1 MGAVVALDQV
11 RPKTMRRTYK
21 KHPIEVTYTPGNPK
35 ESRWSWKV
43 TFTTVT
49 VFTGAATS
57 STAAMKSAEKYI
69 DSVTK

>member
-11 RPKTMRRTYK
+11 RPKQMRRTYK

-35 ESRWSWKV
+35 ESRWQWKV

-49 VFTGAATS
+49 VFTGSAAS
-57 STAAMKSAEKYI
+57 SNAAIKGAEKYI
-69 DSVTK
+69 DSVSK